1 MVSKLNNVFDNY
13 FDVENSDISEL
24 RLTKSADELHCYLE
38 DKQNFYGG
46 FIISNKPRVETRC
59 KILFIK
65 SKSTGKFKPIIE
77 FRKVTKK
84 GELRTTNNDVI
95 IGIKDSNELENFW
108 KIISFLQGFTELIE
122 TGEFSK
128 YYKAVSHESYKIYF
142 EKEEQSKKISAIL
155 DLIDKTD
162 LSEDL
167 LKSILYNQR
176 KKIVKGFYYL
186 LKNIDLNNEEK
197 SIDFYKKKH
206 EINELGEEAV
216 WHHFLKNNNWIL
228 GLNTDLRFIY
238 DLLSEQKLGR
248 EDSKAKGSSKTD
260 LLGLSYFTTIIE
272 LKTPSTPIFKENK
285 TSKSRANT
293 FDFSNDFIESYSQI
307 LAQHW
312 DISSNPDK
320 NLRDENENIL
330 DRHTIR
336 TIDPKAVLIIGSR
349 NYEFPHNRTSEN
361 LLKTDSFERIRR
373 DSKKVD
379 IITYDEL
386 FERAFNI
393 VSVEKLPINWY
404 SINEQDFIKN
414 YL

>member
-1 MVSKLNNVFDNY
+1 MVSRSSSVFDNY
-13 FDVENSDISEL
+13 FDVEKNDISTL
-24 RLTKSADELHCYLE
+24 TVTKSVDENHCYLE
-38 DKQNFYGG
+38 DKQSYYGG

-65 SKSTGKFKPIIE
+65 SKSTGKFKPILE
-77 FRKVTKK
+77 FRKVTKL
-84 GELRTTNNDVI
+84 GELKTTNSDVI
-95 IGIKDSNELENFW
+95 ISIKDSNELENFW

-122 TGEFSK
+122 TDEFSK
-128 YYKAVSHESYKIYF
+128 HYKAVSHEAYIKSF
-142 EKEEQSKKISAIL
+142 EKEEHTKKVTAIL

-162 LSEDL
+162 LTEDS

-176 KKIVKGFYYL
+176 KKIVKRFYYL
-186 LKNIDLNNEEK
+186 LKNMNVNTDEK
-197 SIDFYKKKH
+197 SIDFYKKKFN
-206 EINELGEEAV
+206 IKELGEEAV

-238 DLLSEQKLGR
+238 DLLSEQKLGS

-320 NLRDENENIL
+320 LLKDDNGQLL
-330 DRHTIR
+330 DRQTIR

-349 NYEFPHNRTSEN
+349 NREFPHDRTTIN
-361 LLKTDSFERIRR
+361 LLKTDSFEKIRR

-379 IITYDEL
+379 IITFDEL

-393 VSVEKLPINWY
+393 VSSDKLPMEWY
-404 SINEQDFIKN
+404 YINEQEFIQN
-414 YL
+414 YM